1 MAAIH
6 SPENQAMSALDPQT
20 QALINFFKAMNR
32 PELCDLPVAMA
43 RTIYRDGRIYT
54 QPEPP
59 AVALTRDFEI
69 PGPAGKLTLREYRP
83 INSASEARLP
93 ALVFYHGG
101 GFTIGD
107 LESHD
112 VLCRELCNQAGCAVV
127 AVDYRMGPEHKF
139 PAAVDDCW
147 AATRWVVGNAATLK
161 IDQTRIA
168 VGGDSAGGNLAA
180 VVALMARDAQF
191 GAIRF
196 QLLIYPATDLAA
208 TLPSHKTNGSGYLLT
223 NRVMNWFMSQYIG
236 SEKDY
241 RDWRASPL
249 LATSLK
255 GLAPALV
262 MTAGFDPLVDEG
274 KAYADRLTR
283 EGVKTEYVCYEG
295 QVHGFIT
302 MGKLI
307 VQANQ
312 AVSHCA
318 KALKAAL
325 AV

>member
-1 MAAIH
+1 M
-6 SPENQAMSALDPQT
+6 PALDPQT

-32 PELCDLPVAMA
+32 PELCDLPVEMA

-59 AVALTRDFEI
+59 AVAEIKDFTI
-69 PGPAGKLTLREYRP
+69 PGPGGSLPLRGYRP
-83 INSASEARLP
+83 IGSTLASRLP

-112 VLCRELCNQAGCAVV
+112 VLCRELCNQSGCAVY

-147 AATRWVVGNAATLK
+147 AATRWVVEHAATLN
-161 IDQTRIA
+161 IDPARVA

-180 VVALMARDAQF
+180 VVALLARDAKF
-191 GAIRF
+191 TAIKF

-208 TLPSHKTNGSGYLLT
+208 TLPSHQTNGVGYLLT

-236 SEKDY
+236 DAKNY
-241 RDWRASPL
+241 QDWRASPL
-249 LATSLK
+249 LAPSLK
-255 GLAPALV
+255 GVAPALV

-283 EGVKTEYVCYEG
+283 EGVKTEYICYEG

-307 VQANQ
+307 AQANV
-312 AVSHCA
+312 AVSQCA
-318 KALKAAL
+318 NALKAAL
-325 AV
+325 AG

>member
-1 MAAIH
+1 M
-6 SPENQAMSALDPQT
+6 QALDPQT

-32 PELCDLPVAMA
+32 PELCDLPVEMA

-59 AVALTRDFEI
+59 AVAHIKDFTI
-69 PGPAGKLTLREYRP
+69 PGPGGSLPLRGYRP
-83 INSASEARLP
+83 IGSTLASRLP

-112 VLCRELCNQAGCAVV
+112 VLCRELCNQSGCAVY

-147 AATRWVVGNAATLK
+147 AATRWVVEHAATLN
-161 IDQTRIA
+161 IDPARVA

-180 VVALMARDAQF
+180 VVALLARDAKFQ
-191 GAIRF
+191 AIKF

-208 TLPSHKTNGSGYLLT
+208 TLPSHQTNGVGYLLT

-236 SEKDY
+236 EAKNY
-241 RDWRASPL
+241 QDWRASPL
-249 LATSLK
+249 LAASLK
-255 GLAPALV
+255 GVAPALV

-283 EGVKTEYVCYEG
+283 EGVKTEYICYEG

-307 VQANQ
+307 GQANL
-312 AVSHCA
+312 AVSQCA
-318 KALKAAL
+318 NALKAAL
-325 AV
+325 AD